1 MDLGETP
8 MTNETRP
15 ADPTTRDVREEK
27 PSRFIEL
34 RDTRRVPLSN
44 LRTEEEVRLAAEIEK
59 LLG

>member
-1 MDLGETP
+1 

-44 LRTEEEVRLAAEIEK
+44 LRTDEEVRLAAEIEK